1 MTADA
6 KNFNNLLE
14 KCILNNFQHRLIL
27 RLTTVHNK
35 VNIEQV
41 PKPLKDLI
49 IMNVNTNKEEYNL
62 RNKL

>member
-1 MTADA
+1 MYS
-6 KNFNNLLE
+6 
-14 KCILNNFQHRLIL
+14 RLMF

-49 IMNVNTNKEEYNL
+49 IMNVNINKEEYNL